1 MNFKQNQENIKEK
14 FQGNVKGYFVIFYY
28 NSEIAKEIR
37 GQNRVNN
44 YISLEIQIERIPHT
58 AYWWKRDENWR
69 FRLKKNIIFL
79 IKTF

>member
-58 AYWWKRDENWR
+58 AY
-69 FRLKKNIIFL
+69 
-79 IKTF
+79 